1 MLRKQA
7 HVMPHAQEVL
17 SLGYAKSLF
26 SLKYL
31 QPASAASDVHLPVH
45 SREGVAAAHVS
56 FDACG
61 GSVGE
66 SHPLSL
72 QQ

>member
-1 MLRKQA
+1 MVCKQA
-7 HVMPHAQEVL
+7 RAMPHAQKVL
-17 SLGYAKSLF
+17 SSDYAKSLF

-31 QPASAASDVHLPVH
+31 QPASAASDVQLPVH
-45 SREGVAAAHVS
+45 SREGVAAAHMF
-56 FDACG
+56 FDIRG